1 VQVHRKKMRMSAA
14 LLALALGAA
23 ACGGDDDG
31 GSAGGDEQG
40 GAQAQG
46 GGFSVQ
52 INDPENPLVPG
63 NTTESEG
70 NQVLKSMFMPLVDY
84 DVDTTEVVYD
94 GVAESIESD
103 DNKTWTVT
111 LKDGWTFHD
120 GTPVTADSFI
130 NAWNYTANAENAQG
144 GSYFFSNIEGYNGES
159 PTPTLSGLEKVS
171 DTEFTVTLAD
181 PFAQFPL
188 TVGYM
193 AFAPLPDAFFG
204 EDGEPGT
211 DDDADAQKA
220 FGEQPIGNGPFKA
233 DTEFTPGQGITVSR
247 FEDYAGDNKPIADEV
262 EFRVIPDINTAYNEL
277 LGGNLDIVRPSIPPE
292 LIPTAKDELGDRFI
306 EREAAGFDYLGFPT
320 YDPRFEDK
328 RVRQAFSMA
337 IDRAAITDAIFSGAR
352 QPAFDVIPPVI
363 DGHREDACQYCQY
376 KPDEAKALLA
386 ETGFDTSKPVDL
398 WFNAGAGHDQWVQA
412 AGNQLR
418 ENLGIEYQL
427 RGDLEFAEYLPLQDE
442 KGMTGPFR
450 LGWGMDYP
458 SPQNFLEPLFSTSAL
473 PPNGSNTT
481 FYSNPEFDR
490 LVKAGNV
497 AESNEEAIAL
507 YQQADD
513 VLLDDMPM
521 APMFFRATQGAH
533 SENVE
538 DVQFDAFQDVVL
550 TEVRPVS

>member
-1 VQVHRKKMRMSAA
+1 MKSSSISRRLSAV

-23 ACGGDDDG
+23 ACGDDDDTGGGDDQDTG
-31 GSAGGDEQG
+31 GS
-40 GAQAQG
+40 
-46 GGFSVQ
+46 FSVQ
-52 INDPENPLVPG
+52 INDPENPLIPG

-84 DVDTTEVVYD
+84 DLETTEVVFE

-103 DNKTWTVT
+103 DNKVWTVT

-120 GTPVTADSFI
+120 GTAVTSDSFI

-144 GSYFFSNIEGYNGES
+144 GSYFFSNIEGYDAEAPS
-159 PTPTLSGLEKVS
+159 PALSGLSKVS

-181 PFAQFPL
+181 AFRQFPL

-193 AFAPLPDAFFG
+193 AFAPLPEAFF
-204 EDGEPGT
+204 
-211 DDDADAQKA
+211 ADPEA
-220 FGEQPIGNGPFKA
+220 FGKKPIGNGPFKA
-233 DTEFTPGQGITVSR
+233 DTEFVPGQGITVSR
-247 FEDYAGDNKPIADEV
+247 YEDYAGEDEPIADTV

-277 LGGNLDIVRPSIPPE
+277 LANNLDIVRPSIPPE

-320 YDPRFEDK
+320 YDPRYADK

-337 IDRAAITDAIFSGAR
+337 IDREAITTAIFSGAR

-363 DGHREDACQYCQY
+363 DGHREDACKYCQY
-376 KPDEAKALLA
+376 DPDAAKELLA
-386 ETGFDTSKPVDL
+386 ETDFDVSKPVDL
-398 WFNAGAGHDQWVQA
+398 WFNAGAGHDQWVTA

-418 ENLGIEYQL
+418 DNLGITYQL
-427 RGDLEFAEYLPLQDE
+427 RGDLEFAQYLPLQDE
-442 KGMTGPFR
+442 KGMSGPFR

-473 PPNGSNTT
+473 PPNGSNTS

-490 LVKAGNV
+490 LVNEGNV
-497 AESNEEAIAL
+497 AESNDEAIEL

-513 VLLDDMPM
+513 VLLEDMPI
-521 APMFFRATQGAH
+521 APMFFRATQGAR
-533 SENVE
+533 SENVQ
-538 DVQFDAFQDVVL
+538 DVRFDAFQDVAL
-550 TEVRPVS
+550 TQVRPVNQ